1 MSRSDRVGLA
11 WWRLDRFV
19 MFARAAQAELADAA
33 RLSGDPSY
41 RDGIR
46 RARDIWLQQAIS
58 GVAQVNRRLAYA
70 DPNPSSYPKIIGPH
84 GDYDRTQWFLWRAQ
98 WYAHDALDNVRM
110 AYAGEALGNAAGL
123 GDVFTRIG
131 NASRMLMQSLE
142 LLAGV
147 TWTPEQQQSSQF
159 FRVLGVTKLLTDHG
173 HTPFRWMEAVVSL
186 KTYWFPHLQGRPVVS
201 SNIQDAVV
209 RIADAW
215 KHSDMAAW
223 EIMDFPGCDP
233 AVNPQGCGG
242 TRQPEP
248 APVQK

>member
-1 MSRSDRVGLA
+1 PLTNAVNGSRELNDSESLRIGVITEQVDTSEYSRLSAMSRSYRVGLA

-98 WYAHDALDNVRM
+98 WYAHDALDNVRI
-110 AYAGEALGNAAGL
+110 AYAGE
-123 GDVFTRIG
+123 
-131 NASRMLMQSLE
+131 
-142 LLAGV
+142 
-147 TWTPEQQQSSQF
+147 
-159 FRVLGVTKLLTDHG
+159 
-173 HTPFRWMEAVVSL
+173 
-186 KTYWFPHLQGRPVVS
+186 
-201 SNIQDAVV
+201 
-209 RIADAW
+209 
-215 KHSDMAAW
+215 
-223 EIMDFPGCDP
+223 
-233 AVNPQGCGG
+233 
-242 TRQPEP
+242 
-248 APVQK
+248 